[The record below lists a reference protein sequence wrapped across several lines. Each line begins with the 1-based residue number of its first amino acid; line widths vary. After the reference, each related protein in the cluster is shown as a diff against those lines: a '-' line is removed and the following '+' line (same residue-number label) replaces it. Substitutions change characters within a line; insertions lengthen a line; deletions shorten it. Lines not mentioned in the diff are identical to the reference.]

1 MSKPTPGKIYT
12 IQQGDTLEKI
22 SGQAYGD
29 PLQYDRITEVN
40 QLQVNV
46 LSTDQLPTGE
56 TLIIPENPDLANLRT
71 SQLKNGLENVTR

>member
-1 MSKPTPGKIYT
+1 MKPIPGKIYT

-40 QLQVNV
+40 QLQVTV
-46 LSTDQLPTGE
+46 SSTDQLPTGE
-56 TLIIPENPDLANLRT
+56 TLIIPENPDLSNLRS